1 LEPCSTFNHVLL
13 IAWDTRQI
21 FVSRLVL
28 AEDLM
33 PLRKITVHLTGDPS
47 DQMALKS
54 AFQIAGKFQCHLDAL
69 FVCSNEM
76 EDPLLSDGPG
86 LLADALIFGGRDDA
100 EPRYRLT
107 RRYFHAACA
116 EAGIREAETH
126 APGGDPTAR
135 LRKVVGPPE
144 AVAIEARASDL
155 VVFAHHGPSVD
166 ANAVEAHRAAISI
179 AGRPVL
185 LCPPVLNDGM
195 GDVVVVA
202 WNGTEHAA
210 RAIAGALPFLY
221 AAREVHIMTISVHQ
235 PNTGLDHSR
244 CDLMVEYLR
253 LHGIKARDAEVLQA
267 GSSVAAT
274 LLAAAEQVRADL
286 LVMGCSGKGRLS
298 EFVLGNVSRDI
309 IAQAR
314 LPLLVAH

>member
-1 LEPCSTFNHVLL
+1 MLVRFSC
-13 IAWDTRQI
+13 
-21 FVSRLVL
+21 LVL
-28 AEDLM
+28 KEDLM

-54 AFQIAGKFQCHLDAL
+54 AFQIAERFQCHLDAL
-69 FVCSNEM
+69 FVCSDEA
-76 EDPLLSDGPG
+76 EEPLLSDGPG
-86 LLADALIFGGRDDA
+86 LLADALISDGWDDS
-100 EPRYRLT
+100 EPRFRLT
-107 RRYFHAACA
+107 RRYFHATCA
-116 EAGIREAETH
+116 DAGIREAETH

-155 VVFAHHGPSVD
+155 VVFAHHGPSAD
-166 ANAVEAHRAAISI
+166 ANAVEARRAVVSI
-179 AGRPVL
+179 AGRPLL
-185 LCPPVLNDGM
+185 LCPPLLSEGM
-195 GDVVVVA
+195 GDVVAVA
-202 WNGTEHAA
+202 WNGTEHAT

-221 AAREVHIMTISVHQ
+221 AAREVHIMTISIHQ

-253 LHGIKARDAEVLQA
+253 LHGIKARDAEVVQA
-267 GSSVAAT
+267 GSSVAVT
-274 LLAAAEQVRADL
+274 LLAAAEQVHADL
-286 LVMGCSGKGRLS
+286 LVMGCSGRGRLS

-309 IAQAR
+309 IAQAK

>member
-1 LEPCSTFNHVLL
+1 
-13 IAWDTRQI
+13 
-21 FVSRLVL
+21 
-28 AEDLM
+28 M

-54 AFQIAGKFQCHLDAL
+54 AFQIVGRFQCHLDAL
-69 FVCSNEM
+69 FVCSDET
-76 EDPLLSDGPG
+76 EEPLLSDGPG
-86 LLADALIFGGRDDA
+86 LLSDALISDGWDDS

-107 RRYFHAACA
+107 RRYFHVACA
-116 EAGIREAETH
+116 DAGIQEAETH

-144 AVAIEARASDL
+144 AVAIEARVSDL
-155 VVFAHHGPSVD
+155 VVFAHHGPNAD
-166 ANAVEAHRAAISI
+166 ANAVEARRAVVSI

-185 LCPPVLNDGM
+185 LCPPALSEGM
-195 GDVVVVA
+195 GDVVAVA
-202 WNGTEHAA
+202 WNGTEHAT
-210 RAIAGALPFLY
+210 RAITGALPFLS
-221 AAREVHIMTISVHQ
+221 AAREVHIMTISAHQ

-253 LHGIKARDAEVLQA
+253 LHGIRARDAEVVQA
-267 GSSVAAT
+267 GSSVATT
-274 LLAAAEQVRADL
+274 LLTAAEQVRADL
-286 LVMGCSGKGRLS
+286 LVMGCSGRGRLS

>member
-1 LEPCSTFNHVLL
+1 
-13 IAWDTRQI
+13 
-21 FVSRLVL
+21 
-28 AEDLM
+28 M

>member
-1 LEPCSTFNHVLL
+1 
-13 IAWDTRQI
+13 
-21 FVSRLVL
+21 
-28 AEDLM
+28 M

-179 AGRPVL
+179 AARPVL

>member
-1 LEPCSTFNHVLL
+1 LK
-13 IAWDTRQI
+13 
-21 FVSRLVL
+21 
-28 AEDLM
+28 EDLM

-54 AFQIAGKFQCHLDAL
+54 AFQIAERFQCHLDAL
-69 FVCSNEM
+69 FVCSDET
-76 EDPLLSDGPG
+76 EEPLLSDGPG
-86 LLADALIFGGRDDA
+86 LLADALISDGWDDS

-116 EAGIREAETH
+116 DAGIREAETH
-126 APGGDPTAR
+126 VPGGDPTAR

-155 VVFAHHGPSVD
+155 VVFAHHGPSAN
-166 ANAVEAHRAAISI
+166 ANAVEARRAVVSI
-179 AGRPVL
+179 AGRPML
-185 LCPPVLNDGM
+185 LCPPLLSEGM
-195 GDVVVVA
+195 GDVVAVA
-202 WNGTEHAA
+202 WNGTEHAT

-235 PNTGLDHSR
+235 PNTGLDHGQ

-253 LHGIKARDAEVLQA
+253 LHGIKARDAEVVQA

-274 LLAAAEQVRADL
+274 LLAAAEQVHADL
-286 LVMGCSGKGRLS
+286 LVMGCSGRGRLS

-314 LPLLVAH
+314 LPLLVAY